1 MAKML
6 KVALSHDPSVGLLQA
21 EAVSAGQQDRLNRKY
36 GSYTAIAWSDT
47 PLFAETAEKL
57 SKKAVELL
65 FDRSGS
71 RYRSLEAML
80 PVRFFEDWVEN
91 STATRSNTRKK
102 HHPKTPSKT
111 PLRRGHDLI
120 KEMVKEVG
128 VSGLKPSEYK
138 LTLQWSGSAENYE
151 KEYEHHGA
159 GDEYFNVKIYAF
171 EPLSARL
178 RAQFGGG
185 PIAFGND
192 YEGWHTIEDH

>member
-102 HHPKTPSKT
+102 HHPKTP
-111 PLRRGHDLI
+111 LRRGHDLI
-120 KEMVKEVG
+120 KEMVKKVG
-128 VSGLKPSEYK
+128 VSRLKPSEYK

-159 GDEYFNVKIYAF
+159 GDEYFNVKIYDF

-192 YEGWHTIEDH
+192 YEGWHIIEDH

>member
-21 EAVSAGQQDRLNRKY
+21 EAVSEGQQDRLNRKY

-47 PLFAETAEKL
+47 SLFAETVEKL
-57 SKKAVELL
+57 SKRAVEGL
-65 FDRSGS
+65 FDRS
-71 RYRSLEAML
+71 RYRSLESML
-80 PVRFFEDWVEN
+80 PVRFFEDWIKN

-102 HHPKTPSKT
+102 HHPKT

-128 VSGLKPSEYK
+128 VFRLKPSEYK

-151 KEYEHHGA
+151 EKYEHHGA
-159 GDEYFNVKIYAF
+159 GDEYFNVKIYDF

-178 RAQFGGG
+178 REQFGSG

-192 YEGWHTIEDH
+192 YEGWHIIEDH